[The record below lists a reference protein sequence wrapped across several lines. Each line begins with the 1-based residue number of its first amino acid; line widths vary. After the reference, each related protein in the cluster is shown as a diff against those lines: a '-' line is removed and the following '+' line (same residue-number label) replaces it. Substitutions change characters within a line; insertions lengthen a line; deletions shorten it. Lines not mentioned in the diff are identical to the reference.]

1 MTEAT
6 TTQRDVDMMQHAIE
20 LARAAATA
28 GEIPVAAVLYD
39 DNGIVATGSNRRE
52 TDYDPTAH
60 AEIVALREGGR
71 LRQGWR
77 FNDCT
82 MAVTLE
88 PCPMCAG
95 ALVNARLGRLV
106 FGAWDEK
113 AGACET
119 LYVITEDERL
129 NHTVETHGG
138 VLEQECAGLLS
149 DFFKS
154 RR

>member
-1 MTEAT
+1 
-6 TTQRDVDMMQHAIE
+6 
-20 LARAAATA
+20 
-28 GEIPVAAVLYD
+28 
-39 DNGIVATGSNRRE
+39 
-52 TDYDPTAH
+52 
-60 AEIVALREGGR
+60 
-71 LRQGWR
+71 
-77 FNDCT
+77 
-82 MAVTLE
+82 
-88 PCPMCAG
+88 MCAG

-129 NHTVETHGG
+129 NHTVETHSG

>member
-1 MTEAT
+1 MSELPP
-6 TTQRDVDMMQHAIE
+6 TQRDLDMMRHAIA
-20 LARAAATA
+20 LAKET
-28 GEIPVAAVLYD
+28 GESGEVPVAAVLYD
-39 DNGIVATGSNRRE
+39 DTGIVATGSNRRE
-52 TDYDPTAH
+52 MDSDPTAH
-60 AEIVALREGGR
+60 AEIVALREAGR
-71 LRQGWR
+71 VRKSWR

-129 NHTVETHGG
+129 NHTVETCGG
-138 VLEQECAGLLS
+138 VMEKECAGLLS
-149 DFFKS
+149 DFFKA